1 MLPKKYYLNSIFDE
15 LLSLNSAE
23 GMKCDIY
30 EKDGNYHIEADIPGF
45 NKKDIN
51 IECKDGYLTI
61 TASKEESNEDETKNY
76 IRQER
81 KYGMIKREFYVGDV
95 DTTKIEAEFIDGSL
109 KITIP
114 KPEENDNKTVI
125 DIK

>member
-1 MLPKKYYLNSIFDE
+1 MLPKKYYLDSIFDE

-23 GMKCDIY
+23 TMKCDIY
-30 EKDGNYHIEADIPGF
+30 EKDGIYHIEADIPGF
-45 NKKDIN
+45 SKKDIKL
-51 IECKDGYLTI
+51 ECNDGYLTI

-95 DTTKIEAEFIDGSL
+95 DTSKIDAEFIDGSL